1 MLEGQELP
9 TENRSL
15 LALVASSPPPGSG
28 DVLVDDVQIAIP
40 AILLIGS
47 AALPPI
53 ESTRKWRP
61 DATYPS
67 ASSRPIDRFV
77 ESIVADH
84 IMLR

>member
-1 MLEGQELP
+1 MPVMLEGQELP

-47 AALPPI
+47 AALRRRCDISFGIQPP
-53 ESTRKWRP
+53 
-61 DATYPS
+61 
-67 ASSRPIDRFV
+67 DRQIRR
-77 ESIVADH
+77 EHRADH

>member
-1 MLEGQELP
+1 MPVMFEGQELP

-28 DVLVDDVQIAIP
+28 DVLVDRPDCHFGDIADR
-40 AILLIGS
+40 IGGVT
-47 AALPPI
+47 PPI

-67 ASSRPIDRFV
+67 ASSRLIDRFV
-77 ESIVADH
+77 ESIVR
-84 IMLR
+84 IT